1 MKQPQTSIS
10 RFLLYLDVS
19 KNLTNSEEKTLP
31 FSRMLN
37 SNDEARKLLF
47 CNYHS
52 YKWGKNF
59 QQVLKLVG
67 GNFEEKQHI
76 CIESRNLLLHKE
88 KQ

>member
-1 MKQPQTSIS
+1 MK
-10 RFLLYLDVS
+10 LE
-19 KNLTNSEEKTLP
+19 NCC
-31 FSRMLN
+31 
-37 SNDEARKLLF
+37 F
-47 CNYHS
+47 CNCHS
-52 YKWGKNF
+52 YNWDKTF